1 MLYLSK
7 RQGPDS
13 TTSPQK
19 ELTLAVADT
28 TEPECE
34 EKREERGTVTE
45 DSRDSSPSVVSST
58 VTSTSVSSL
67 ALEVVEK
74 CALGPDEV
82 TEEEGEKETE
92 KREGTGE
99 NAPSQSRPV
108 KTRPPNL
115 PYLPPPH
122 HQPESA
128 YPHHPQNYFTL
139 PTVHQCTS

>member
-7 RQGPDS
+7 RQAPDS
-13 TTSPQK
+13 STSPQK
-19 ELTLAVADT
+19 ELAVADT
-28 TEPECE
+28 TEPESE
-34 EKREERGTVTE
+34 EKREERERVTE
-45 DSRDSSPSVVSST
+45 DSRDSSSSPSVVSST

-74 CALGPDEV
+74 CSLGPEEV
-82 TEEEGEKETE
+82 TEEEEGEKETE
-92 KREGTGE
+92 MGTGE
-99 NAPSQSRPV
+99 NAPSESRPV

-115 PYLPPPH
+115 PYLSPH
-122 HQPESA
+122 QQQPESA